1 MCEICEH
8 FFMNLCLWYG
18 MCTFDARNELLN
30 MKTMTQSARREWLLG
45 QWRNSALTRA
55 DFASKVGIN
64 VSMFSELCSHR
75 DISDRTLARVSKALA
90 VPYPTQSAAPAPVDA
105 LLARLAEQE
114 RRVWVLEGIVRELRG
129 EEVALMPPFVR
140 PWETVP
146 A

>member
-1 MCEICEH
+1 MV
-8 FFMNLCLWYG
+8 
-18 MCTFDARNELLN
+18 RNVYFRCPKRTLK

-75 DISDRTLARVSKALA
+75 DISDRTLARVAHALA
-90 VPYPTQSAAPAPVDA
+90 VPYPTQNAAPVSVSA
-105 LLARLAEQE
+105 LQARLAEQE
-114 RRVWVLEGIVRELRG
+114 RRVWVLEALVKELRG
-129 EEVALMPPFVR
+129 DQVPVRLPFVR
-140 PWETVP
+140 PWEKVP

>member
-1 MCEICEH
+1 
-8 FFMNLCLWYG
+8 
-18 MCTFDARNELLN
+18 
-30 MKTMTQSARREWLLG
+30 MTQSARREWLLS

-75 DISDRTLARVSKALA
+75 DISDRTIARVAKALA
-90 VPYPTQSAAPAPVDA
+90 VPYPTQSAPAPVDA

-114 RRVWVLEGIVRELRG
+114 RRVWVLEALVKELLG
-129 EEVALMPPFVR
+129 DNVPVKSPFVR
-140 PWETVP
+140 PWEKVP